1 MMKKNKSILALSIPV
16 VVILVAIIM
25 MIFHKNE
32 AQQNVIVGTFE
43 APTVDVSSEI
53 PGRIDSIY
61 VQLGDTVQKGQI
73 LATLEANIMNAKL
86 SQARG
91 VKESAEGLMKKIESG
106 TRKELI
112 NEAKNQYLMAKSQF
126 EFVEKTYRRYEVL
139 YADSIISK
147 QEMDKLKFKYSA
159 AENQMEAARSNYQM
173 AKKGATKEDF
183 EIVRGKLE
191 TAQGV
196 YNETHAYYKQ
206 LFVKAPV
213 SGEVSEKIGTE
224 GEVMRAGYPILT
236 LMQSQKIYAVIN
248 VREDL
253 LNHLQKGAIVKG
265 KVPGMGD
272 KMYAFKVYYRA
283 PMASFADWVPTNAKG
298 SFDLKT
304 FEIRLHPV
312 KPIRGLR
319 AGMTVQIHY

>member
-1 MMKKNKSILALSIPV
+1 MKKNNSLLAISIPV
-16 VVILVAIIM
+16 LVIIIAIIM
-25 MIFHKNE
+25 MITHKSNVQE
-32 AQQNVIVGTFE
+32 NVIVGTLE

-73 LATLEANIMNAKL
+73 LATLESNIMNAKL
-86 SQARG
+86 SQAKG

-112 NEAKNQYLMAKSQF
+112 SEARNQYLMAKSQF
-126 EFVEKTYRRYEVL
+126 DFVDKTYKRYEVL

-147 QEMDKLKFKYSA
+147 QEMDKLEFKYA
-159 AENQMEAARSNYQM
+159 TAKNQMEAALSNYEM

-191 TAQGV
+191 TAIGV

-213 SGEVSEKIGTE
+213 SGEVSEKIGAE

-236 LMQSQKIYAVIN
+236 LMRNHEIYAVIN
-248 VREDL
+248 VREDKLDKFKKGTL
-253 LNHLQKGAIVKG
+253 LKG
-265 KVPGMGD
+265 KVPAMGG
-272 KMYAFKVYYRA
+272 KFFEFKVYYLA
-283 PMASFADWVPTNAKG
+283 PMASFADWVPTHAKG
-298 SFDLKT
+298 DFELKT
-304 FEIRLHPV
+304 FEVRLKPL
-312 KPIRGLR
+312 KPISGFR